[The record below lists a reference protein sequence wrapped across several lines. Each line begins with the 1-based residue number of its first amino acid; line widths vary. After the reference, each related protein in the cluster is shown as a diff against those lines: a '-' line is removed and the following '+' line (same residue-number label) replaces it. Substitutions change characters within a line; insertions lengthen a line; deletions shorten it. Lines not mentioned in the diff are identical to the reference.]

1 MTTVTTSADAH
12 SPDELRAAM
21 VEYIVTNRAAI
32 PGQAALSER
41 VLAVMRAVPRHEFV
55 PEASLTQ
62 AYAEQAVITKRASD
76 GAALSCASVPGVVAM
91 MLDQLDVHPGNRILE
106 IGAGTGYNAALLAE
120 LTGPDGQVTTVDIDP
135 EVTAH
140 ARRALDA
147 TGYDHVRV
155 VTADGQAGDPDHGPY
170 DRIIVTVGPWDIPP
184 AWRQQLTVG
193 GRLVVPLRWR
203 GQARGISFVH
213 HDTALVS
220 DAVELCG
227 FVPMLGPGQDGERS
241 GFLDP
246 DEQVKLTWD
255 VDQDINSTALLGI
268 LTQPHYEAWSS
279 LSVAGDEPFDGIWL
293 RLAAAETGTCRLTSD
308 PAAVTAG
315 LCDPAI
321 PVRNPALVEGNSL
334 AYLAIRRASDDTGRW
349 ELGAIGHG
357 PTGAD
362 LSERICRQ
370 IRAWNSNRTSQ
381 PVIAA
386 YPAGTPT
393 ARIGSGL
400 IIDKPNTRLIV
411 TY

>member
-12 SPDELRAAM
+12 SPDDLRAAM
-21 VEYIVTNRAAI
+21 VEHIVTNRAAI

-62 AYAEQAVITKRASD
+62 AYAEEAVITKWASD

-120 LTGPDGQVTTVDIDP
+120 LTGPNGQVTTIDIDP
-135 EVTAH
+135 EVTTQ

-155 VTADGQAGDPDHGPY
+155 VTADGQASDHGPY

-184 AWRQQLTVG
+184 AWRQQLAVG

-203 GQARGISFVH
+203 GQAQGIAFVH

-227 FVPMLGPGQDGERS
+227 FVPMLGPGQDGERT

-255 VDQDINSTALLGI
+255 IDQDVNPAALGGVLD
-268 LTQPHYEAWSS
+268 QPRREAWSS
-279 LSVAGDEPFDGIWL
+279 QSVAGDDPFDGIWL
-293 RLAAAETGTCRLTSD
+293 RLAATEAGTCRLTAD

-315 LCDPAI
+315 LCDPVV
-321 PVRNPALVEGNSL
+321 PVRNVAVVEGGSV
-334 AYLAIRRASDDTGRW
+334 AYLTIRRAGEESRW

-357 PTGAD
+357 PAGAD
-362 LSERICRQ
+362 LAERICQ
-370 IRAWNSNRTSQ
+370 QVRAWNANRTGQ

-393 ARIGSGL
+393 TRIGSGL

>member
-1 MTTVTTSADAH
+1 MTTVTTSAETN
-12 SPDELRAAM
+12 SPDDLRAAM
-21 VEYIVTNRAAI
+21 VEHIVTNRAAI

-41 VLAVMRAVPRHEFV
+41 VLAVMRTVPRHAFV
-55 PEASLTQ
+55 PKAPLAQ
-62 AYAEQAVITKRASD
+62 AYAEEAVITKYASD

-91 MLDQLDVHPGNRILE
+91 MLDQLDVQPGNRILE

-120 LTGPDGQVTTVDIDP
+120 LTGPDGDVTTIDIDS
-135 EVTAH
+135 EVTAQ
-140 ARRALDA
+140 ARGALDA
-147 TGYDHVRV
+147 TGYHHVRV
-155 VTADGQAGDPDHGPY
+155 VTADGQTGDPDDAPY

-203 GQARGISFVH
+203 GQAQGIAFVH

-227 FVPMLGPGQDGERS
+227 FVPMLGPGQDGERT

-246 DEQVKLTWD
+246 NEQVKLTWD
-255 VDQDINSTALLGI
+255 VDQDVNLAVLGGV
-268 LTQPHYEAWSS
+268 LDQPRQEAWSS
-279 LSVAGDEPFDGIWL
+279 QLVAGDEPLDGIWL
-293 RLAAAETGTCRLTSD
+293 RLAATEAGTCRLTAD

-315 LCDPAI
+315 RCDPAI
-321 PVRNPALVEGNSL
+321 PVRNAALVEGSSL

-357 PTGAD
+357 PAGAD
-362 LSERICRQ
+362 LTERICRQ
-370 IRAWNSNRTSQ
+370 VRAWNTNRTGQ
-381 PVIAA
+381 PIIAA